1 MAGPALAHVY
11 RYRRASSLSGPELT
25 LATSGGAEPH
35 PHFFEGA
42 LAEPAL
48 TAQALWTL
56 SRVVQ
61 SRYHVPAAMLQKILI
76 LADPV
81 VTSGAELLRFEG
93 FSSCA
98 SVYTRVDLL
107 PDAFASREVARPGT
121 TNVDFNAEMRAAL
134 ARVRAGDRLG
144 LSVGRGEVVLQ
155 ADDGPVVE
163 RQVPLPLRW
172 LRGFVEVQAYQAAM
186 RPRLELSGPEA
197 ARFLR
202 SLPRTKTGKHASW
215 IAPSGASIRLSQRAS
230 SDAVRVTGLERLRA
244 LEELALSARTL
255 RVYAHDDAGT
265 SAWVLDLGRLR
276 FVLVLSAEVWRGFSG
291 EGQVLTALA
300 LGDEGT
306 LARTHAALRWR
317 QALRAPELAAELGE
331 PEVHVSRAL
340 ATLGARGL
348 VGYDLDA
355 GAYYHRELPFAL
367 DEVEALQPRLRDA
380 RALLAERAVVLL
392 PTTTDGTIEADVQG
406 TGVTHRVRLG
416 SGVPRCTCPWFAKH
430 QGDRGPCK
438 HVLAAQLAVEARE
451 DEASS

>member
-1 MAGPALAHVY
+1 MGGPAIAHTY
-11 RYRRASSLSGPELT
+11 RYRRASSLSGPALT

-35 PHFFEGA
+35 PYFFEGA

-48 TAQALWTL
+48 VAQALWTL

-61 SRYHVPAAMLQKILI
+61 SRYHVPSAMLQKILV

-81 VTSGAELLRFEG
+81 VTSGADLLRFEG

-98 SVYTRVDLL
+98 SVYTRLDLL

-121 TNVDFNAEMRAAL
+121 TNVDFNADMRAAL
-134 ARVRAGDRLG
+134 ARVRSGDPLA
-144 LSVGRGEVVLQ
+144 LSVGQGEVVL
-155 ADDGPVVE
+155 AAAEGAVIE
-163 RQVPLPLRW
+163 RKVPLPLRW
-172 LRGFVEVQAYQAAM
+172 LKGFVEVQAYQAAM
-186 RPRLELSGPEA
+186 RPRLELRGAEA

-215 IAPSGASIRLSQRAS
+215 IAPSGAGIRLSQRAS

-265 SAWVLDLGRLR
+265 SAWVLDLGRAR

-291 EGQVLTALA
+291 EGQALTAVALA
-300 LGDEGT
+300 DDAA

-317 QALRAPELAAELGE
+317 QVLRAAELAAELGE
-331 PEVHVSRAL
+331 PADQVARAL

-348 VGYDLDA
+348 VGYDLDT
-355 GAYYHRELPFAL
+355 GAYYHRELPFELA
-367 DEVEALQPRLRDA
+367 EVEALQPRLIAA
-380 RALLAERAVVLL
+380 RALVAARQVVLH
-392 PTTTDGTIEADVQG
+392 PSSPDGLVEADVQG
-406 TGVTHRVRLG
+406 SDVTHRVRLG
-416 SGVPRCTCPWFAKH
+416 EAVPRCTCPWFAKH

-438 HVLAAQLAVEARE
+438 HVLAAQLAL
-451 DEASS
+451 EASEGDE